1 MKKIG
6 LIVTG
11 ISMFVLLLG
20 SGVWADMVLT
30 KGGGGSGLTYE
41 TSPNVV
47 MDYGNSTAKQE
58 FFITSVNSKGTIEY
72 GIVSGYSGYYQHSV
86 EVGQTAS
93 STATTNATIIT
104 WTKAGGK

>member
-30 KGGGGSGLTYE
+30 KGGGGSGFTYE

-47 MDYGNSTAKQE
+47 MDYGNATDAYW
-58 FFITSVNSKGTIEY
+58 ITSVNTKGSIEY
-72 GIVSGYSGYYQHSV
+72 GIVSDYSGYYQHTN
-86 EVGQTAS
+86 EDA
-93 STATTNATIIT
+93 TNATSSANSTIRG
-104 WTKAGGK
+104 WTKAGVN

>member
-6 LIVTG
+6 LIIAF
-11 ISMFVLLLG
+11 ISLSVLLLG

-47 MDYGNSTAKQE
+47 MDYGNATDAY
-58 FFITSVNSKGTIEY
+58 FITSVNTKGSIEY
-72 GIVSGYSGYYQHSV
+72 GIQSGYSGYYQHTNEGATS
-86 EVGQTAS
+86 
-93 STATTNATIIT
+93 ATTAANATIIT